1 MASCSEFTWALTFEN
16 PWKLLT
22 LGGPASFALLAQ
34 DPHDTEAMALLRQ
47 TLQNDF
53 FCRDLRHVNPEKGI
67 QNGGGSEMEEVEDA
81 EGGGAERDVVEAVL
95 APFKDMMLCCVTLKD
110 AR

>member
-1 MASCSEFTWALTFEN
+1 
-16 PWKLLT
+16 
-22 LGGPASFALLAQ
+22 
-34 DPHDTEAMALLRQ
+34 
-47 TLQNDF
+47 
-53 FCRDLRHVNPEKGI
+53 
-67 QNGGGSEMEEVEDA
+67 VEDA